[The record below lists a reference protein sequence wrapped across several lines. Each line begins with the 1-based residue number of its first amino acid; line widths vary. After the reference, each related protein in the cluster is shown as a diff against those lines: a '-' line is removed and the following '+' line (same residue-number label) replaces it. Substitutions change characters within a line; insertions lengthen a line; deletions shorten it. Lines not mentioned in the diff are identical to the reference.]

1 MPSKNSSQCI
11 DSQSSFNLHSTMREF
26 EDFITHNA
34 PRAQSFHPHYQRAL
48 WEMVLAGGKRFR
60 PALCLC
66 VVGSLAPQM
75 LQNAFLPA
83 LAIESIHTYSLIHDD
98 LPCMDN
104 SPLRRGYPTL
114 HTTYNETL
122 ALLVGDAL
130 NTYAFELLSC
140 ARLDSH
146 IKVALMLELSKSA
159 GAMVLGQVLDCEF
172 ENTKLEIDKLQCI
185 HHNKTSQLI
194 IASLKMGGLI
204 GNVSDCLLEQLARFG
219 KDLGLFFQV
228 RDDLI
233 DVLGDS
239 AIEGKALQN
248 DTLKNTY
255 VNLLGISGAQQEHKN
270 LTDSLKNQLDEFPD
284 SLAFHL
290 RGFLQPYFQEIN
302 PTKEKK

>member
-1 MPSKNSSQCI
+1 MPSQNPTQCI
-11 DSQSSFNLHSTMREF
+11 DSQSGFNLNTTMREF
-26 EDFITHNA
+26 EDFIARNA
-34 PRAQSFHPHYQRAL
+34 PCAQSFHPHYQKAL

-75 LQNAFLPA
+75 LPNAFLPA

-104 SPLRRGYPTL
+104 SSLRRGYPTL

-122 ALLVGDAL
+122 ALLIGDAL
-130 NTYAFELLSC
+130 NTYAFEILSC

-146 IKVALMLELSKSA
+146 IKVALILELSKSA

-204 GNVSDCLLEQLARFG
+204 ANVNDCLLEQLARFG

-255 VNLLGISGAQQEHKN
+255 VNLLGISGAQQEYKN
-270 LTDSLKNQLDEFPD
+270 LADSLRNQLDEFPD

-290 RGFLQPYFQEIN
+290 RGFLQPYFKEIN

>member
-1 MPSKNSSQCI
+1 MPQKQSQSTCK
-11 DSQSSFNLHSTMREF
+11 DSQYSFNLNSTMREF
-26 EDFITHNA
+26 EEFITHNA
-34 PRAQSFHPHYQRAL
+34 PKAQSFYPHYQKAL

-75 LQNAFLPA
+75 LTNAFLPA

-114 HTTYNETL
+114 HTTYNQTL

-130 NTYAFELLSC
+130 NTYAFELL
-140 ARLDSH
+140 ANAVLNPQT
-146 IKVALMLELSKSA
+146 KVALVLELSRSA

-172 ENTKLEIDKLQCI
+172 ENTKLELEKLQCI

-194 IASLKMGGLI
+194 TASLKMGALI
-204 GNVSDCLLEQLARFG
+204 ANANDCIVEQLTHFG
-219 KDLGLFFQV
+219 KNLGLFFQV

-248 DTLKNTY
+248 DLLKNTY
-255 VNLLGISGAQQEHKN
+255 VNLLGIKGAKKEYKN
-270 LTDSLKNQLDEFPD
+270 LIDSMQTQLNELPN
-284 SLAFHL
+284 SLSENL
-290 RGFLQPYFQEIN
+290 RTFLQPYFKDIES
-302 PTKEKK
+302 TKEK